1 MTTSTTVAL
10 AFLGVLALVALGFW
24 LYRRGRSTGAAE
36 KVRDDA
42 AKDEA
47 RAVTEATAKADT
59 ERAAID
65 ARAREELKTD
75 ALADL
80 NERLRRQ

>member
-10 AFLGVLALVALGFW
+10 AFLLLLALVALGFW
-24 LYRRGRSTGAAE
+24 LYRRGQSTGAAE

-47 RAVTEATAKADT
+47 RKDDAATATADAQ
-59 ERAAID
+59 RAAID
-65 ARAREELKTD
+65 AAAKAEMKTD
-75 ALADL
+75 ALADV
-80 NERLRRQ
+80 NGWLRRQ